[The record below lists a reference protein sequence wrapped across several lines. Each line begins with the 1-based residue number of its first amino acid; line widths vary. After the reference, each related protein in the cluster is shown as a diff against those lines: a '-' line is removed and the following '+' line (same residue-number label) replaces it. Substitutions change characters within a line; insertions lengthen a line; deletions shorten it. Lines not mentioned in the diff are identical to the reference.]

1 MMYYEKLWL
10 EIDNRLSVIVIQPFD
25 IFLFLLITFLD
36 LSICKKNL
44 LYLKKVLKYCLILFR
59 ICHPV

>member
-10 EIDNRLSVIVIQPFD
+10 EIDNRLGVIVIQPFD

-36 LSICKKNL
+36 LSICKKTTI
-44 LYLKKVLKYCLILFR
+44 LKKVLKYCLILFR
-59 ICHPV
+59 IFHPV